1 MRPTTP
7 GFGPAFDAH
16 RDPDDRPGA
25 GECGLPPHRIHHVHG
40 PAGGPGMRFFER
52 GGIKFAILGM
62 LKDRPRHGYDII
74 REMEERSGGFYSPS
88 PGAVYPT
95 LQALEDQD
103 LVTSTTE
110 EGKKI
115 YSLTEAGLAFLEEHK
130 ERARRHHDR
139 WEAQWGSGLRSET
152 REAMNDI
159 RDAFADLRRSVRRSA
174 GDPGKMK
181 EICEVLEEAAARIK
195 DIAKR

>member
-1 MRPTTP
+1 MLIGTQTTVRAP
-7 GFGPAFDAH
+7 GSAAFHLIVSIMSTVLRAA
-16 RDPDDRPGA
+16 RA
-25 GECGLPPHRIHHVHG
+25 CASSKGEASSSPSSGC
-40 PAGGPGMRFFER
+40 
-52 GGIKFAILGM
+52 
-62 LKDRPRHGYDII
+62 YDII

>member
-1 MRPTTP
+1 M
-7 GFGPAFDAH
+7 
-16 RDPDDRPGA
+16 
-25 GECGLPPHRIHHVHG
+25 HHVRG
-40 PAGGPGMRFFER
+40 PLGGPGLRSFER

-62 LKDRPRHGYDII
+62 LKDKPRHGYDII

-95 LQALEDQD
+95 LQALEDRD

-110 EGKKI
+110 EGKKV

-130 ERARRHHDR
+130 ERARHHHDR
-139 WEAQWGSGLRSET
+139 WEAQWGSGPRSEN
-152 REAMNDI
+152 REAMSDI
-159 RDAFADLRRSVRRSA
+159 RDTLGEIGRIVRRGA
-174 GDPGKMK
+174 GDPDRLK
-181 EICEVLEEAAARIK
+181 EIGAVLEEAAARIK